1 MRNPRTP
8 HLRGNQS
15 GAWLAKPRMRVL
27 NEHTDVAGFFERMPA
42 ARERILMLDYD
53 GTLAPFHPRPHM
65 AYPYPE
71 VTRSLDQLMR
81 DGRTRVVII
90 SGRRAEEIMP
100 LLRLARQPEIWGAH
114 GWERLSPE
122 GDFSVREVGSEEAAL
137 LERAYEAAQG
147 AIEFGARIERKPAS
161 IALHWRGLAL
171 IKRLKTQAWIAAV
184 WQPLAD
190 EGGLELQSFNGGLE
204 ILVRG
209 HRKGYAVRQVLQ
221 DVLEHDPHAAIAYL
235 GDDIT
240 DEEAFVEVRPHGLA
254 VLVRERLRDTH
265 ANLWI
270 RPPHELRSFIS
281 HWCKVPS

>member
-1 MRNPRTP
+1 
-8 HLRGNQS
+8 
-15 GAWLAKPRMRVL
+15 MRVL

-71 VTRSLDQLMR
+71 VTRTLDHLMR

-114 GWERLSPE
+114 GWERLSPA
-122 GDFSVREVGSEEAAL
+122 GDFSVREVGAQESAL
-137 LERAYEAAQG
+137 LDRAHEAAQG
-147 AIEFGARIERKPAS
+147 AIEFGARLERKPAS
-161 IALHWRGLAL
+161 IALHWRGLPL
-171 IKRLKTQAWIAAV
+171 IKRLKTQAWINAV
-184 WQPLAD
+184 WEPLTHEGGQPPSAD
-190 EGGLELQSFNGGLE
+190 APPGGLELQPFNGGLE

-209 HRKGYAVRQVLQ
+209 HRKGYAVRQVLE
-221 DVLEHDPHAAIAYL
+221 DVLTQEPSAAIAYL

-240 DEEAFVEVRPHGLA
+240 DEEAFMEVRPHGLA
-254 VLVRERLRDTH
+254 VLVRERLRDTN

-281 HWCKVPS
+281 HWCRIPS

>member
-1 MRNPRTP
+1 MRI
-8 HLRGNQS
+8 
-15 GAWLAKPRMRVL
+15 L
-27 NEHTDVAGFFERMPA
+27 NEHTDVAGFFEKIPGA
-42 ARERILMLDYD
+42 SERILMLDYD

-71 VTRSLDQLMR
+71 VTRALDHLMR

-122 GDFSVREVGSEEAAL
+122 GELSVREISAREVELLDSAFEAARNAL
-137 LERAYEAAQG
+137 
-147 AIEFGARIERKPAS
+147 EFGARLERKTAS

-171 IKRLKTQAWIAAV
+171 IKRLKTQAWISAV
-184 WQPLAD
+184 WQPMAGVD
-190 EGGLELQSFNGGLE
+190 GLELQSFAGGLE

-209 HRKGYAVRQVLQ
+209 HRKGFAVRQVL
-221 DVLEHDPHAAIAYL
+221 ERAEEGSAIAYL

-240 DEEAFVEVRPHGLA
+240 DEEAFMEVRDRGLA
-254 VLVRERLRDTH
+254 VLVRDRLRETN

-270 RPPHELRSFIS
+270 RPPHELKSFIS
-281 HWCKVPS
+281 HWDRVHA

>member
-1 MRNPRTP
+1 MRI
-8 HLRGNQS
+8 
-15 GAWLAKPRMRVL
+15 L
-27 NEHTDVAGFFERMPA
+27 NEHTDVAGFFEKIPGA
-42 ARERILMLDYD
+42 SERILMLDYD

-71 VTRSLDQLMR
+71 VTRALDLLMR
-81 DGRTRVVII
+81 NGHTRVVII

-122 GDFSVREVGSEEAAL
+122 GELSVREIAPLQTEL
-137 LERAYEAAQG
+137 LDRAFEAAQN
-147 AIEFGARIERKPAS
+147 ALEFGARLERKTAS

-171 IKRLKTQAWIAAV
+171 IKRLKTQAWITSV
-184 WQPLAD
+184 WQPLAEED
-190 EGGLELQSFNGGLE
+190 GLELQSFSGGLE

-209 HRKGYAVRQVLQ
+209 HRKGFAVRQVLKQ
-221 DVLEHDPHAAIAYL
+221 AQADSAIAYL

-240 DEEAFVEVRPHGLA
+240 DEEAFMEVRERGLA

-265 ANLWI
+265 ADLWI
-270 RPPHELRSFIS
+270 RPPHELKSFIS
-281 HWCKVPS
+281 HWNGVLS

>member
-1 MRNPRTP
+1 
-8 HLRGNQS
+8 
-15 GAWLAKPRMRVL
+15 MRVL
-27 NEHTDVAGFFERMPA
+27 NEHTDVAGFFQRMPA

-71 VTRSLDQLMR
+71 VTRTLDHLMR

-90 SGRRAEEIMP
+90 SGRKAEEIMP

-114 GWERLSPE
+114 GWERIAPN
-122 GDFSVREVGSEEAAL
+122 GDFSVREIDSKHAAL
-137 LERAYEAAQG
+137 LDSAHEVALG
-147 AIEFGARIERKPAS
+147 AIEFGARLERKPAS
-161 IALHWRGLAL
+161 VALHWRGLPL
-171 IKRLKTQAWIAAV
+171 IKRLKTQAWITAV
-184 WQPLAD
+184 WEPLASAD
-190 EGGLELQSFNGGLE
+190 SLEMQSFNGGLE

-209 HRKGYAVRQVLQ
+209 QRKGFAVRSVIHEAQA
-221 DVLEHDPHAAIAYL
+221 DAAIAYL

-240 DEEAFVEVRPHGLA
+240 DEEAFMEVREHGLA
-254 VLVRERLRDTH
+254 VLVRERLRDTN

-281 HWCKVPS
+281 HWMRA

>member
-1 MRNPRTP
+1 MRI
-8 HLRGNQS
+8 
-15 GAWLAKPRMRVL
+15 L
-27 NEHTDVAGFFERMPA
+27 NEHTDVAAFFEKIPGA
-42 ARERILMLDYD
+42 SERILMLDYD

-71 VTRSLDQLMR
+71 VTRALDHLMR

-114 GWERLSPE
+114 GWEHLSPE
-122 GDFSVREVGSEEAAL
+122 GDLRVREIAPQQLEL
-137 LERAYEAAQG
+137 LDRAYEAAQN
-147 AIEFGARIERKPAS
+147 AQEFGARLERKTAS

-171 IKRLKTQAWIAAV
+171 IKRLKTQAWISAV
-184 WQPLAD
+184 WQPMAGED
-190 EGGLELQSFNGGLE
+190 GLELQSFSGGLE

-209 HRKGYAVRQVLQ
+209 HRKGFAVRQVLEQ
-221 DVLEHDPHAAIAYL
+221 AEEGSAIAYL

-240 DEEAFVEVRPHGLA
+240 DEEAFMEVRDHGLA
-254 VLVRERLRDTH
+254 VLVRERLRETN

-281 HWCKVPS
+281 HWDRVLS